1 MIKAKI
7 SADIDIFKNR
17 KIIEKKYE
25 ELEKVKIIP
34 DKVIIKQFSDTIF
47 IPDDIS
53 KELAGK
59 IFNKILG
66 YISNKAKKRLLSS

>member
-1 MIKAKI
+1 MINAKI
-7 SADIDIFKNR
+7 LADIDIFRNK
-17 KIIEKKYE
+17 KVIEKKYQ
-25 ELEKVKIIP
+25 ELEKIKIIP
-34 DKVIIKQFSDTIF
+34 DKLIIKQFSTTIF
-47 IPDDIS
+47 IPDDVS